1 MSIAGRLDANRPTDK
16 SGWPQRLVRRTAG
29 NLARWLRAPFA
40 FARIRPG
47 GLRPAWTRPTRLA
60 AGAAVAVVVIVAT
73 MIWLDSSAIVQQRKL
88 QQPTLDVFSV
98 ITDFGRSGW
107 LLTPIA
113 VAVIAL
119 AAIRTDGLGWV
130 NRLVLEA
137 VVARLGFVFLA
148 VAVPGA
154 AVGIVKRLIGRA
166 RPLHWEQGGAFAY
179 DPFRWDV
186 DYASLPSGHG
196 TTAFATAFA
205 LGALF
210 PRARIWLWAFAIA
223 IGISRVAVSAHYPSD
238 VIAGG
243 VIGIFG
249 ALAVRNWFAARR
261 LAFTVAPDRSVQA
274 LPGPSLRRIGRVA
287 RSVWR

>member
-1 MSIAGRLDANRPTDK
+1 MSIADRLDVNKP
-16 SGWPQRLVRRTAG
+16 SLPYRLVRRTAG
-29 NLARWLRAPFA
+29 NLARWLSAPFA
-40 FARIRPG
+40 TRRIRQDGP
-47 GLRPAWTRPTRLA
+47 RPAWTHPARLA
-60 AGAAVAVVVIVAT
+60 AGAGAAIVVVALT
-73 MIWLDSSAIVQQRKL
+73 MTWLDSSAIVQQRKL
-88 QQPTLDVFSV
+88 QQPVIDAFSV
-98 ITDFGRSGW
+98 FTDFGRSGW
-107 LLTPIA
+107 VLYPIA
-113 VAVIAL
+113 AILIAL
-119 AAIRTDGLGWV
+119 AAMSSDAVGRT
-130 NRLVLEA
+130 NRLVLESLI
-137 VVARLGFVFLA
+137 ARLGFVFLA
-148 VAVPGA
+148 IAVPGA

-166 RPLHWEQGGAFAY
+166 RPLLWEKGGAFSF

-210 PRARIWLWAFAIA
+210 PRARLFFWAFAVA

-243 VIGIFG
+243 LIGVFG
-249 ALAVRNWFAARR
+249 ALAVRNWFATRR
-261 LAFTVAPDRSVQA
+261 LAFAVAPDRSVQT